1 MIIQF
6 CGLSGSGKT
15 TLAGRIHCLLKE
27 RNIAAEILD
36 GDVYRKIFYAGLG
49 FSREERSSHIRHLA
63 FLAGRFSEH
72 HIISIIS
79 AINPFENIRR
89 EVALRYPFVK
99 TVFIDCPVAVL
110 MTRDTKNLYKKA
122 MLPDDH
128 PDKIFNLSGVNDPFE
143 APGNP
148 DLVIKTDTES
158 VETSSGRLL
167 QFILLHYTTPRSVPL
182 SF

>member
-15 TLAGRIHCLLKE
+15 TLAGHVHSLLKE

-36 GDVYRKIFYAGLG
+36 GDEYRKVFYAGLG
-49 FSREERSSHIRHLA
+49 FSREEKSSHIRHLA

-79 AINPFENIRR
+79 AINPFEDIRR
-89 EVALRYPFVK
+89 EVVRVYPFVK

-110 MTRDTKNLYKKA
+110 IRRDTKNLYKKA
-122 MLPDDH
+122 MLPDNH

-158 VETSSGRLL
+158 VETSSRRLL
-167 QFILLHYTTPRSVPL
+167 QFILLHYKASHSLPL